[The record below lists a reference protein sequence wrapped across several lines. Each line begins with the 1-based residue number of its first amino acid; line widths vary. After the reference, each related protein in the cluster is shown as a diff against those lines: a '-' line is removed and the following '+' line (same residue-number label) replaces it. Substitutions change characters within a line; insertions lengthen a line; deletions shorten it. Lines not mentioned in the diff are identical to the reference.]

1 MIDRSLILQMTADV
15 VIRTATVFAL
25 FLLFRGHNAPGGGFV
40 AGLVIVAGLMI
51 RLVAGGWEGART
63 SLPAP
68 SEVIMGAGLTT
79 ALLTGTAGW
88 LWGDAFLEAAK
99 VTLEVPVLGAIHL
112 TSALVFDIG
121 VFMVVVGMGAKLILS
136 LAQTENGP

>member
-1 MIDRSLILQMTADV
+1 MIDRSLILRMTADV
-15 VIRTATVFAL
+15 VIRTAAVFAV

-40 AGLVIVAGLMI
+40 AGLVVVSGLVI
-51 RLVAGGWEGART
+51 RLVASGRERARQ

-68 SEVIMGAGLTT
+68 PTTIMGVGLAI
-79 ALLTGTAGW
+79 ALLTGIAGW
-88 LWGDAFLEAAK
+88 VWGDAFLEAAK

>member
-1 MIDRSLILQMTADV
+1 
-15 VIRTATVFAL
+15 
-25 FLLFRGHNAPGGGFV
+25 
-40 AGLVIVAGLMI
+40 
-51 RLVAGGWEGART
+51 
-63 SLPAP
+63 
-68 SEVIMGAGLTT
+68 MGAGLTT